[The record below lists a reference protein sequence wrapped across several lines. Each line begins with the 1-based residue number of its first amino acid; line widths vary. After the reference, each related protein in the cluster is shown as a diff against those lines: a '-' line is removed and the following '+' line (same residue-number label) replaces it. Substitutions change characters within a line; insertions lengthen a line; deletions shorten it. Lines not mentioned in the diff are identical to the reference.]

1 MKLRENLL
9 SDSVSLLERSTLVEV
24 LPSVAVGDAI
34 AMMRARRCGCVLVSE
49 GERLL
54 GVFTERDVLKRVL
67 AAGADLRTRIDAFM
81 TANPVTIRPADSVGL
96 VIRRMLDGGY
106 RHLPVVDEDGRAAG
120 VVSVKG
126 LIHYFVEYFPTT
138 VYNLPPV
145 PGQVQQSREG
155 A

>member
-1 MKLRENLL
+1 VRLRENLI
-9 SDSVSLLERSTLVEV
+9 SDSVSHLGQSALVEV
-24 LPSVAVGDAI
+24 PPGATVRETI
-34 AMMRARRCGCVLVSE
+34 ALMRARRCGCVLISE
-49 GERLL
+49 GKRLL
-54 GVFTERDVLKRVL
+54 GIFTERDVLTRVL
-67 AAGADLRTRIDAFM
+67 AAGADLDTGIDAFM
-81 TANPVTIRPADSVGL
+81 TANPVTIHRADSVGT

-106 RHLPVVDEDGRAAG
+106 RHLPVVDEDGRAVG